1 MNQLHS
7 TNKDLE
13 STNSPTQTFV
23 AQRDI
28 LKWIS
33 NEYHD
38 LNGTYYDVLDLPPS
52 SLRFSQLVH
61 IARPVL
67 IRNCGI
73 PSDSIS
79 RRWTDEYLLQRL
91 ADREISIAITPN
103 GRADAVMDG
112 PDGRKYFV
120 EPHVQKMTMSNFLAN
135 LSTDCC
141 IGDEVAGRM
150 KEIHYL
156 QSQNGNLYSNRYFD
170 LGPKNDPSEFESL
183 RSDVPSE
190 ILWCSE
196 ALGRSPDAVNLWIG
210 DSASVT
216 SIHSDPYENIYTV
229 IRGAKHFTLLPP
241 TEGWCL
247 EEHTYPQARYTRS
260 PVSSQLELEL
270 SDTTT
275 PTVRWSSVTDPT
287 VPGALPPEAHPI
299 DITVRAGETLYLP
312 AGWWHY
318 VRQSEI
324 TIAVNYWYDM
334 ESRGMKWVW
343 LNFLRGLR
351 DPPSGNADVGDDDGP

>member
-196 ALGRSPDAVNLWIG
+196 ALGKVDPQTL
-210 DSASVT
+210 
-216 SIHSDPYENIYTV
+216 SISGLVIARALPVYTV
-229 IRGAKHFTLLPP
+229 IHTRTSTLSFGEQSTLRC
-241 TEGWCL
+241 CL
-247 EEHTYPQARYTRS
+247 RLRDGVWKSTRTHR
-260 PVSSQLELEL
+260 Q
-270 SDTTT
+270 DT
-275 PTVRWSSVTDPT
+275 R
-287 VPGALPPEAHPI
+287 AHPC
-299 DITVRAGETLYLP
+299 R
-312 AGWWHY
+312 H
-318 VRQSEI
+318 
-324 TIAVNYWYDM
+324 N
-334 ESRGMKWVW
+334 
-343 LNFLRGLR
+343 
-351 DPPSGNADVGDDDGP
+351 